1 LRKRSRIFNSYC
13 TSEALLGLGAIVG
26 GLPCDQIKLY
36 GESSMSM
43 ILARLENT
51 FGTPSM
57 QVLAALIGLDHD
69 RKVIEVIDGC

>member
-1 LRKRSRIFNSYC
+1 
-13 TSEALLGLGAIVG
+13 
-26 GLPCDQIKLY
+26 
-36 GESSMSM
+36 MSM